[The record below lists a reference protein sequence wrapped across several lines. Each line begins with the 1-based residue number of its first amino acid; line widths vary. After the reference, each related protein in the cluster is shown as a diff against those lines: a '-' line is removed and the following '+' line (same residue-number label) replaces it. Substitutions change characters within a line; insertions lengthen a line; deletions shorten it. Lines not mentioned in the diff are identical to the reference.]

1 MKITFIYPRF
11 EKLLESRLELTKS
24 SGAKKH
30 LGDFSMPPALGI
42 PIMSALSSDKH
53 TVKLFDEN
61 IEEIDYNDDADL
73 IAVSF
78 FTPQAMYAYE
88 VAKRFKAKGKTVI
101 GGGMHPSLM
110 PEEASQYFDAVCVG
124 EVEAVW
130 NTILDDFQNGNLK
143 KIYQKEVENLD
154 TIPFPNRNIFTGR
167 TKYDWE
173 AKLIQTMRGCDF
185 YCENCII
192 PAEFGRKFRFKT
204 VDRVIDELNVTPIT
218 GDYYLIDDTLF
229 LPHRECRD
237 YRTKLLNA
245 FSELP
250 VKPRIFMSGSL
261 NTSYDPEFL
270 KLLTNAGVINLYL
283 VTGCDPYSIKA
294 FGKDDKWPQFF
305 DFGID
310 FVKRYQDAGIEV
322 YMSVGLGFDHQNE
335 SVFDRTLEF
344 TRKAD
349 IKTAEFYILTPFPK
363 TPVYFQ
369 FQKEDRILHY
379 NWTKYNTANVVFKP
393 KHFTE
398 QSLLDGYIHCWKEFY
413 SDVSVDESLSNFV
426 K

>member
-11 EKLLESRLELTKS
+11 EKLLESRLELKRS
-24 SGAKKH
+24 SGATKH

-42 PIMSALSSDKH
+42 PIMTAMAKGKH
-53 TVKLFDEN
+53 EVKLYDEN

-78 FTPQAMYAYE
+78 FTPQAEYAYE
-88 VAKRFKAKGKTVI
+88 VAKKFKEKGKTVI
-101 GGGMHPSLM
+101 GGGMHPSVM
-110 PEEASQYFDAVCVG
+110 PEEAVNYFDAICIG
-124 EVEAVW
+124 EVEGVW
-130 NTILDDFQNGNLK
+130 EELISDFQNNQLK
-143 KIYQKEVENLD
+143 KTYQKELKDLD
-154 TIPFPNRNIFTGR
+154 LIPFPERGIFVGHD
-167 TKYDWE
+167 KYDWE

-185 YCENCII
+185 YCENCIV
-192 PAEFGRKFRFKT
+192 PVEFGRKFRFKS
-204 VDRVIDELNVTPIT
+204 VQRVIDEVHVYPVS

-237 YRTKLLNA
+237 YRTKLFNA
-245 FSELP
+245 FAELP

-270 KLLTNAGVINLYL
+270 KLLSNAGVINMYL

-294 FGKDDKWPQFF
+294 FGNDGKWNQFYNY
-305 DFGID
+305 GLD

-322 YMSVGLGFDHQNE
+322 YMSIGLGFDHQDE
-335 SVFDRTLEF
+335 AVFDRTLEF
-344 TRKAD
+344 TRKAN

-369 FQKEDRILHY
+369 FQKENRILHY

-393 KHFTE
+393 KNFTE
-398 QSLLDGYIHCWKEFY
+398 QSLLEGYIHCWKEFY